1 MAKTYKIKSED
12 KAAFLNR
19 MEKMKSPISTS
30 QIKDIPEEEAFEV
43 TIEDPEQLI
52 LVKNILQQAPKINI
66 VKENISL
73 LEFIQEAVEQ
83 DVKKA
88 SEANAI
94 MKWIDGKINNYTSD
108 TKEIKFYNK
117 PYDRIVLKYKNLEI
131 ELTELPSSDP
141 NNRAQ
146 YIPRQNKITVFK
158 TKITSEDKTTNI
170 FKTKFKIS
178 AEYDRKS
185 LFHEIIHYFDVTR
198 QYKSDLGSIEKRL
211 NKISSSKD
219 VWKAYVNEPLELNTH
234 FFERVFPGILED
246 IKDDKQLMSKSFPDF
261 FKDVLNDKDFKD
273 FYESLNDKNRKKI
286 QKRLGVLY
294 LELKNNPNK
303 IKDLSKVDL
312 ENIEDEKEKVGWL
325 SKIWNKLSS

>member
-1 MAKTYKIKSED
+1 MKTYKIKSED

-19 MEKMKSPISTS
+19 MEKLKSPIDTT
-30 QIKDIPEEEAFEV
+30 QIKDLPIDNAFEV
-43 TIEDPEQLI
+43 TIEDPEQLE
-52 LVKNILQQAPKINI
+52 LVKKVLSQAPKIN
-66 VKENISL
+66 VLKENISL
-73 LEFIQEAVEQ
+73 LEIVKEAVAD

-88 SEANAI
+88 AEANAI
-94 MKWIDGKINNYTSD
+94 MKWIDDKVNNYISD

-198 QYKSDLGSIEKRL
+198 QYKSDVGSIEKRL
-211 NKISSSKD
+211 DKISSSKD
-219 VWKAYVNEPLELNTH
+219 AWKEYVNEPLELNTH
-234 FFERVFPGILED
+234 FFERVFPEILKD
-246 IKDDKQLMSKSFPDF
+246 IENNKELVVKSFPDF

-303 IKDLSKVDL
+303 VKELSKVNLD
-312 ENIEDEKEKVGWL
+312 NIENEKEKVGWL
-325 SKIWNKLSS
+325 SKIWSKLSS

>member
-1 MAKTYKIKSED
+1 MKTYKIKSED

-19 MEKMKSPISTS
+19 MEKLKSPIDTT
-30 QIKDIPEEEAFEV
+30 QIKDLPIDNAFEV
-43 TIEDPEQLI
+43 TIEDPEQLE
-52 LVKNILQQAPKINI
+52 LVKKVLSQAPKIN
-66 VKENISL
+66 VLKENISL
-73 LEFIQEAVEQ
+73 LEIVKEAIAD

-88 SEANAI
+88 AEANAI
-94 MKWIDGKINNYTSD
+94 MKWIDDKVNNYISD

-117 PYDRIVLKYKNLEI
+117 PYDKIILKYKDLEI

-146 YIPRQNKITVFK
+146 YAPRQNKITVFK

-198 QYKSDLGSIEKRL
+198 QYKSDVGSIEKRL
-211 NKISSSKD
+211 DKISSSKD
-219 VWKAYVNEPLELNTH
+219 AWKEYVNEPLELNTH
-234 FFERVFPGILED
+234 FFERVFPEILKD
-246 IKDDKQLMSKSFPDF
+246 IENNKELVVKSFPDF

-303 IKDLSKVDL
+303 VKELSKVNLD
-312 ENIEDEKEKVGWL
+312 NIENEKEKVGWL
-325 SKIWNKLSS
+325 SKIWSKLSS

>member
-1 MAKTYKIKSED
+1 MKTYKIKSED

-19 MEKMKSPISTS
+19 MEKLKSPIDTT
-30 QIKDIPEEEAFEV
+30 QIKDLPIDSAFEV
-43 TIEDPEQLI
+43 TIEDTEQLE
-52 LVKNILQQAPKINI
+52 LVKKVLSQAPKIN
-66 VKENISL
+66 VLKENISL
-73 LEFIQEAVEQ
+73 LEIVKEAIAD

-88 SEANAI
+88 AEANAI
-94 MKWIDGKINNYTSD
+94 MKWIDDKVNNYISD

-117 PYDRIVLKYKNLEI
+117 PYDKIILKYKDLEI
-131 ELTELPSSDP
+131 ELTELSSSDP
-141 NNRAQ
+141 NDKAQ
-146 YIPRQNKITVFK
+146 YAPRQNKITVFK

-198 QYKSDLGSIEKRL
+198 QYKSDVGSIEKRL
-211 NKISSSKD
+211 DKISSSKD
-219 VWKAYVNEPLELNTH
+219 AWKEYVNEPLELNTH
-234 FFERVFPGILED
+234 FFERVFPEILKD
-246 IKDDKQLMSKSFPDF
+246 IENNKELVVKPFPDF

-273 FYESLNDKNRKKI
+273 FYESLSDKNRKKI

-303 IKDLSKVDL
+303 VKELSKVNLD
-312 ENIEDEKEKVGWL
+312 NIENEKEKVGWL
-325 SKIWNKLSS
+325 KKIWSKLSS

>member
-1 MAKTYKIKSED
+1 MKTYKIKSED

-19 MEKMKSPISTS
+19 MEKLKSPIDTT
-30 QIKDIPEEEAFEV
+30 QIKDILIDNAFEV
-43 TIEDPEQLI
+43 TIEDPEQLE
-52 LVKNILQQAPKINI
+52 LVKKVLSQAPKIN
-66 VKENISL
+66 VLKENISL
-73 LEFIQEAVEQ
+73 LEIVKEAIAD

-88 SEANAI
+88 AEANVI
-94 MKWIDGKINNYTSD
+94 MKWIDDKINNYTSD

-117 PYDRIVLKYKNLEI
+117 PYDKIILKYKDLEI
-131 ELTELPSSDP
+131 ELTELPSSNP
-141 NNRAQ
+141 NDRAQ
-146 YIPRQNKITVFK
+146 YAPRQNKITVFK

-198 QYKSDLGSIEKRL
+198 QYKSDVGSIEKRL
-211 NKISSSKD
+211 DKISSSKD
-219 VWKAYVNEPLELNTH
+219 AWKKYVNEPLELNTH
-234 FFERVFPGILED
+234 FFERVFPEILKD
-246 IKDDKQLMSKSFPDF
+246 IENNKELVVKSFPDF

-303 IKDLSKVDL
+303 VKELSKVNLD
-312 ENIEDEKEKVGWL
+312 NIENEKEKVGWL
-325 SKIWNKLSS
+325 SKIWSKLSS

>member
-1 MAKTYKIKSED
+1 MKTYKIKSED

-19 MEKMKSPISTS
+19 MEKLKSPIDTT
-30 QIKDIPEEEAFEV
+30 QIKDILIDNAFEV
-43 TIEDPEQLI
+43 TIEDPEQLE
-52 LVKNILQQAPKINI
+52 LVKKVLSQAPKIN
-66 VKENISL
+66 VLKENISL
-73 LEFIQEAVEQ
+73 LEIVKEAIAD

-88 SEANAI
+88 AEANVI
-94 MKWIDGKINNYTSD
+94 MKWIDDKVNNYTSD
-108 TKEIKFYNK
+108 TKEIKFYNR
-117 PYDRIVLKYKNLEI
+117 PYDRIVLKYKDLEI
-131 ELTELPSSDP
+131 ELTELPSSNP
-141 NNRAQ
+141 NDRAQ
-146 YIPRQNKITVFK
+146 YAPRQNKITVFK

-198 QYKSDLGSIEKRL
+198 QYKSDVGSIEKRL
-211 NKISSSKD
+211 DKISSSKD
-219 VWKAYVNEPLELNTH
+219 AWKKYVNEPLELNTH
-234 FFERVFPGILED
+234 FFERVFPEILKD
-246 IKDDKQLMSKSFPDF
+246 IENNKELVVKSFPDF

-303 IKDLSKVDL
+303 VKELSKVNLD
-312 ENIEDEKEKVGWL
+312 NIENEKEKVGWL
-325 SKIWNKLSS
+325 SKIWSKLSS

>member
-1 MAKTYKIKSED
+1 MKTYKIKSED

-19 MEKMKSPISTS
+19 MEKLKSPIDTT
-30 QIKDIPEEEAFEV
+30 QIKDLPIDNAFEV
-43 TIEDPEQLI
+43 TIEDPEQLE
-52 LVKNILQQAPKINI
+52 LVKKVLSQAPKIN
-66 VKENISL
+66 VLKENISL
-73 LEFIQEAVEQ
+73 LEIVKEAVAD

-88 SEANAI
+88 AEANAI
-94 MKWIDGKINNYTSD
+94 MKWIDDKVNNYISD

-117 PYDRIVLKYKNLEI
+117 PYDKIILKYKDLEI

-141 NNRAQ
+141 NDRAQ
-146 YIPRQNKITVFK
+146 YAPRQNKITVFK

-198 QYKSDLGSIEKRL
+198 QYKSDVGSIEKRL
-211 NKISSSKD
+211 DKISSSKD
-219 VWKAYVNEPLELNTH
+219 AWKEYVNEPLELNTH
-234 FFERVFPGILED
+234 FFERVFPEILKD
-246 IKDDKQLMSKSFPDF
+246 IENNKELVVKPFPDF

-303 IKDLSKVDL
+303 VKELSKVNLD
-312 ENIEDEKEKVGWL
+312 NIENEKEKVGWL
-325 SKIWNKLSS
+325 SKIWSKLSS